1 MTTRSEATLAAGP
14 LDRTVMPHGYEWLT
28 TSPNPRHP
36 GTGYDAGQKGWRF
49 HLVPKDKPEYWFFGK
64 YKAPALCGVRPRYG
78 WGLDMFIDAPCER
91 CEAIAEKRGIET
103 PDYPA

>member
-14 LDRTVMPHGYEWLT
+14 LDRTVMPQVYEWLT

-49 HLVPKDKPEYWFFGK
+49 HLVPKRQAGILVL
-64 YKAPALCGVRPRYG
+64 KAPAFVRSSTSARLGVGHVHRY
-78 WGLDMFIDAPCER
+78 PV
-91 CEAIAEKRGIET
+91 
-103 PDYPA
+103 